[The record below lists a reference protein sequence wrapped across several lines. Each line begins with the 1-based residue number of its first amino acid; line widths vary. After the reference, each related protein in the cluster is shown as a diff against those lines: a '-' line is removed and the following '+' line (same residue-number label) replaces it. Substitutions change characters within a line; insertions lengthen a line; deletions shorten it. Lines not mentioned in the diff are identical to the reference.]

1 MVLKKNET
9 LRKDDLFDSSSLMNP
24 LSFNTPG
31 LLFPAISL
39 LMLAYT
45 NRFLGLASLSR
56 QLIGKF
62 QENQNPDLLPQIRNL
77 RFRLS
82 LIRHTQSSGILSL
95 LAWTSCLT
103 ALAFDFQGIAWSLFG
118 TALFFLVISL
128 CICLLEIH
136 LSVQALDIEMHALYK
151 PNSK

>member
-1 MVLKKNET
+1 MDLKKNET

-95 LAWTSCLT
+95 LACTSCLPDRVS
-103 ALAFDFQGIAWSLFG
+103 LRSSRNRLEPFRNRSIFFSDFSLYLSLRNPSFCASFG
-118 TALFFLVISL
+118 YRNACAI
-128 CICLLEIH
+128 
-136 LSVQALDIEMHALYK
+136 
-151 PNSK
+151 